1 MDDIGKRVLG
11 LAEALGWPEGVGIPD
26 LEDETVTVTIPGGE
40 AGWGGWLSPN
50 EESGDE
56 EGGVLH
62 ALEWAHRVRG
72 TGFDPGPPQDWF
84 AKAELSLEAEIGMA
98 DEGEDDEP
106 PAH

>member
-1 MDDIGKRVLG
+1 MDDIGKRVLE
-11 LAEALGWPEGVGIPD
+11 LAEALGGPEGVTIPS
-26 LEDETVTVTIPGGE
+26 LEDESVSVVIPGGE
-40 AGWGGWLSPN
+40 AGWRGWLPPN
-50 EESGDE
+50 EDNDGD
-56 EGGVLH
+56 

-72 TGFDPGPPQDWF
+72 RGFDPGPPQDWF